1 MSKIEITV
9 DGMDIQDMVGDY
21 QATVEEFMEAA
32 DQNIVQSCG
41 KTFDPK
47 DPQIELYMKLVQEEF
62 DETLDAY
69 SKGDTVELADGL
81 ADMVWVIMGLAS
93 SVGIPFDDVWEEV
106 KASNM
111 SKVVDGKLLKRED
124 GKVMK
129 PDTYFKPDLNAVLF
143 W

>member
-1 MSKIEITV
+1 MN
-9 DGMDIQDMVGDY
+9 Y
-21 QATVEEFMEAA
+21 QNDVKEFMEAA
-32 DQNIVQSCG
+32 DQEVRESPVRNFCQ
-41 KTFDPK
+41 KHD
-47 DPQIELYMKLVQEEF
+47 QANLYMSLIQEEF
-62 DETLDAY
+62 DETIDAFG
-69 SKGDTVELADGL
+69 KCDIVEVADGL

-93 SVGIPFDDVWEEV
+93 TLGIPFDQVWDEV

-129 PDTYFKPDLNAVLF
+129 PDTYFKPDINAVLF

>member
-1 MSKIEITV
+1 MTINYQRDV
-9 DGMDIQDMVGDY
+9 QDFMD
-21 QATVEEFMEAA
+21 AA
-32 DQNIVQSCG
+32 DQRTDCTPQR
-41 KTFDPK
+41 TFDPTE
-47 DPQIELYMKLVQEEF
+47 PQNELYMRLVQEEF
-62 DETLDAY
+62 DETLDAFA
-69 SKGDTVELADGL
+69 KGDTIELADGL

-93 SVGIPFDDVWEEV
+93 SVGIPFDQVWEEV

-129 PDTYFKPDLNAVLF
+129 PEGYFRPDINAILF